1 MVPVAAVLV
10 ISQQGDG
17 VSAVGGGRG
26 DILGNREKRLFQ
38 RRKERKR
45 FGGGV
50 CGGWGGAGWGGTK
63 ELLWMEVYDV
73 NPFLSSLHTNNKKPA

>member
-17 VSAVGGGRG
+17 VSAVGGWVRG
-26 DILGNREKRLFQ
+26 HSGQQGKATLPEEKGEEEGWWWCLWGLG
-38 RRKERKR
+38 
-45 FGGGV
+45 
-50 CGGWGGAGWGGTK
+50 WDGGTK